1 MLFNSWQY
9 AVFLPLVFI
18 LYWALPHKY
27 RWVLILISSY
37 YFYASWNVKY
47 LLLIIFITIVSFFGG
62 KAISACGGNTARKK
76 LAVAVVAGVSLSVLF
91 VFKYLEFAVE
101 TVRHVFACFSVTI
114 PEFTSSLLLPVGIS
128 FYTFQAIGYI
138 VDVYR
143 GDIVPETHL
152 GKYAAF
158 ISFFPQLVAGP
169 IERTRNLLPQLKE
182 RRIFDYGQ
190 ATYGLKLMAWG
201 YFKKIVIADT
211 LAVYVDFVY
220 RDMHNSWGFSRL
232 TAIIFF
238 AIQIY
243 CDFSG
248 YSDIARG
255 TAKLLGIELMENFKS
270 PYFATSIKEFWRRWH
285 ISLSSWFR
293 DYIYIPL
300 GGNRCGKIRNAFN
313 LMVTF
318 FASGAWHGAA
328 WTFIAWGGG
337 HGALQVIE
345 NQLKDTKAADKIKIP
360 RPVKMLVTFILVC
373 GLWTVFRAES
383 VHDAAYMC
391 LLCFVGFDN
400 PASWLMGG
408 IGNLGLTSRAII
420 RIILM
425 LIILGTFDYYSQK
438 TDVILAI
445 SKKPLLLR
453 WTVYLLLV
461 VLIFVWAP
469 AESAEFIYFDF

>member
-27 RWVLILISSY
+27 RWILILTSSY

-47 LLLIIFITIVSFFGG
+47 LLLIIFVTVVSFFGG
-62 KAISACGGNTARKK
+62 MVISASDGNVVKKK
-76 LAVAVVAGVSLSVLF
+76 LAVGAVAVISLSVLF
-91 VFKYLEFAVE
+91 LFKYLEFTIE
-101 TVRHVFACFSVTI
+101 TVRRLLACISVSV
-114 PEFTSSLLLPVGIS
+114 PEFTSTLLLPVGIS
-128 FYTFQAIGYI
+128 FYTFQAIGYV

-143 GDIVPETHL
+143 GDIEPETHL

-182 RRIFDYGQ
+182 RRVFNYEQ
-190 ATYGLKLMAWG
+190 ASYGLKLMAWG
-201 YFKKIVIADT
+201 FYKKIVVADT
-211 LAVYVDFVY
+211 LAVYVDWVY
-220 RDMHNSWGFSRL
+220 NDMRRSWGFSRL
-232 TAIIFF
+232 IVIIFF

-255 TAKLLGIELMENFKS
+255 TAKLFGIELMENFKS

-285 ISLSSWFR
+285 ISLSTWFR

-300 GGNRCGKIRNAFN
+300 GGSRCGKIRHAFN
-313 LMVTF
+313 LIVTF
-318 FASGAWHGAA
+318 LASGAWHGAD

-337 HGALQVIE
+337 HGTLQVIE
-345 NQLKDTKAADKIKIP
+345 NQIKSTKLVGRIKIP
-360 RPVKMLVTFILVC
+360 SPIKILFTFILVC

-383 VHDAAYMC
+383 IHDATYMC
-391 LLCFVGFDN
+391 LLCFVGFSD
-400 PASWLMGG
+400 PATWLSGG
-408 IGNLGLTSRAII
+408 IASLRMTNRSII
-420 RIILM
+420 RIIFM
-425 LIILGTFDYYSQK
+425 LLILGTYDYFSQK

-445 SKKPLLLR
+445 SKKPLIVR
-453 WTVYLLLV
+453 WMVYILLV
-461 VLIFVWAP
+461 ILIFVWAP